1 VERIFVHSC
10 EATTNNLCKSL
21 VDFLIGFNMTFERFE
36 RKNPLYKIVRNY
48 RSRYSKQLSKGTTLK
63 WFGLDYDKELK
74 KTKSEVHKASK
85 SQIMSRFMK
94 KIRKGLLER
103 EKRSLKDMF
112 SIITKKVCW
121 DENVGVR
128 FVSNSVDKSSK
139 LDESR
144 MLNLYIRKGTL
155 AVCKEFELQNTENSN
170 EVIKCYHELLFSEV
184 IMYYIIYIIATVHF
198 NKRFQS
204 YIHIYYIILSIV
216 LYIILCITAIC
227 EDVLNI
233 SNAENNQSFHQLV
246 RNRLTLVDARLEKD
260 SGQTK
265 DGELQARWIYALE
278 LNKYVHSLHIIYKQ
292 YYCFAIKNNLTHT
305 IISYR
310 IRYGYCIIYI
320 IYHIILYIILYIKLY
335 ILCYILYYLLY
346 IIYYIIQYTIYTILY
361 IRCYILY

>member
-1 VERIFVHSC
+1 
-10 EATTNNLCKSL
+10 
-21 VDFLIGFNMTFERFE
+21 
-36 RKNPLYKIVRNY
+36 
-48 RSRYSKQLSKGTTLK
+48 LK

-155 AVCKEFELQNTENSN
+155 VVCKEFELQNTENSN
-170 EVIKCYHELLFSEV
+170 EVTKCYHELLFSEV

-216 LYIILCITAIC
+216 LYIILCITAI
-227 EDVLNI
+227 
-233 SNAENNQSFHQLV
+233 
-246 RNRLTLVDARLEKD
+246 
-260 SGQTK
+260 
-265 DGELQARWIYALE
+265 
-278 LNKYVHSLHIIYKQ
+278 
-292 YYCFAIKNNLTHT
+292 
-305 IISYR
+305 
-310 IRYGYCIIYI
+310 
-320 IYHIILYIILYIKLY
+320 
-335 ILCYILYYLLY
+335 
-346 IIYYIIQYTIYTILY
+346 
-361 IRCYILY
+361 

>member
-1 VERIFVHSC
+1 MSTNGNSDDDDTVSSTSTEDEKNNKKGDAMTEDVWENVSDRSFSASDDNDDDYDDNCNDIDDDDDGDDDEDDDHDDDNHDGVEKKDEQPRKKRKVKSLSPEEESVEKIFVHSC
-10 EATTNNLCKSL
+10 EATTKNLCKSL
-21 VDFLIGFNMTFERFE
+21 VDFLIEFNMTSERFE

-74 KTKSEVHKASK
+74 NTKSEVHKASK

-155 AVCKEFELQNTENSN
+155 VVCKEFELQNTENSN
-170 EVIKCYHELLFSEV
+170 KVIKCYHELLFSEV

-216 LYIILCITAIC
+216 LYIILCITAI
-227 EDVLNI
+227 
-233 SNAENNQSFHQLV
+233 
-246 RNRLTLVDARLEKD
+246 
-260 SGQTK
+260 
-265 DGELQARWIYALE
+265 
-278 LNKYVHSLHIIYKQ
+278 
-292 YYCFAIKNNLTHT
+292 
-305 IISYR
+305 
-310 IRYGYCIIYI
+310 
-320 IYHIILYIILYIKLY
+320 
-335 ILCYILYYLLY
+335 
-346 IIYYIIQYTIYTILY
+346 
-361 IRCYILY
+361 

>member
-1 VERIFVHSC
+1 MSTNGNSDDDDTVSSTSTEDEKNNKMFTTDVWENVSDRSFSASDDNKDDDYDDNCNDVDDDDCDDDEDDDHDDDNHDGVEKKDEQPRKKRKVKSLSLEEESVERIFVHSC

-155 AVCKEFELQNTENSN
+155 AVNKEFELQNTENSN

-216 LYIILCITAIC
+216 LYIILCITAI
-227 EDVLNI
+227 
-233 SNAENNQSFHQLV
+233 
-246 RNRLTLVDARLEKD
+246 
-260 SGQTK
+260 
-265 DGELQARWIYALE
+265 
-278 LNKYVHSLHIIYKQ
+278 
-292 YYCFAIKNNLTHT
+292 
-305 IISYR
+305 
-310 IRYGYCIIYI
+310 
-320 IYHIILYIILYIKLY
+320 
-335 ILCYILYYLLY
+335 
-346 IIYYIIQYTIYTILY
+346 
-361 IRCYILY
+361 